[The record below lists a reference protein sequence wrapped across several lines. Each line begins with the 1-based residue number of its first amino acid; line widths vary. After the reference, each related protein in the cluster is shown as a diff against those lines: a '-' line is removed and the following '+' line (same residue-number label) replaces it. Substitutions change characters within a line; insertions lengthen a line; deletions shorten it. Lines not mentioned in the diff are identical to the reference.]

1 MKCPSSLTHLYLMHL
16 LHAPCCP
23 YALIPI
29 SHKGFFEQLPLLI
42 VPLRPPCQFQLTL
55 AFLLTIAFL
64 LTLDLWRVYFAEP
77 QSPTGPK
84 KRIQGGDCCPRRMS
98 LLRFTRQH
106 VPYQL
111 RCCAVQLS
119 CDCQTVAA
127 HEWWAV
133 AGCVDRTELVQL
145 HLLARVWT
153 KTQLQL
159 HARVWTKTQGR
170 GRKLVAI
177 QTEAPACASNEVMW
191 SAVRAVL
198 LHRRRRSRP
207 SQNSSTQR
215 DCLV

>member
-98 LLRFTRQH
+98 LLRFPWLFPIRN
-106 VPYQL
+106 PSEL
-111 RCCAVQLS
+111 RGLHCHS
-119 CDCQTVAA
+119 YF
-127 HEWWAV
+127 
-133 AGCVDRTELVQL
+133 GPRTC
-145 HLLARVWT
+145 
-153 KTQLQL
+153 
-159 HARVWTKTQGR
+159 GR
-170 GRKLVAI
+170 GITNVI
-177 QTEAPACASNEVMW
+177 EV
-191 SAVRAVL
+191 
-198 LHRRRRSRP
+198 RS
-207 SQNSSTQR
+207 
-215 DCLV
+215 